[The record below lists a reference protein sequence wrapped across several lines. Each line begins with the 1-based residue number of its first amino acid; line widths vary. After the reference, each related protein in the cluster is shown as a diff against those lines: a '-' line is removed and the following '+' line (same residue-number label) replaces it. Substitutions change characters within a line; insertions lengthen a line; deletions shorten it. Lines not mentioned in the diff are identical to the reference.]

1 MIEIEQSI
9 VLSAQHHTVA
19 EPIFTNLLRKR
30 LSKEKFFTIMSQVLY
45 TDLFESYEA
54 KAYFLYIAAK
64 LFAKY
69 TDVKLDFDGI
79 NTP

>member
-1 MIEIEQSI
+1 
-9 VLSAQHHTVA
+9 
-19 EPIFTNLLRKR
+19 
-30 LSKEKFFTIMSQVLY
+30 MSQVLY

-69 TDVKLDFDGI
+69 TDVKLDFNEI